1 MLNTMFDTQNS
12 SVASVPT
19 AIEVRGLTKSYGS
32 TAVLSGVDLTVAAG
46 TVHALLGPNGAGK
59 TTLVRILSTLLP
71 ADGGRA
77 GVLGR
82 DVRREARAVR
92 RLIGLTGQYAA
103 VDDLLTGRENLEMIG
118 QLLGLGSA
126 GSRRRAGEL
135 LDRFDLSDA
144 ADRRAKTYSGGMHRR
159 LDLAASLIGE
169 PPVIFLDEPT
179 TGLDPR
185 SRRHLWNM
193 IKELVGDGV
202 TILLTTQYLEEA
214 DRLADRISVLDHGT
228 IVTEG
233 TARELKQ
240 RVGQERLT
248 LHLNTAPD
256 LDRARSVLGAERAY
270 LQDSEAEVPHALSVP
285 LRDPDHLRRVLDA
298 LAKADVAVAGVALH
312 APTLDD
318 VFFAV
323 TDDTAPEAVR

>member
-1 MLNTMFDTQNS
+1 MRGTQTKPATS
-12 SVASVPT
+12 AT
-19 AIEVRGLTKSYGS
+19 LAIQVRGLTKSYGD
-32 TAVLSGVDLTVAAG
+32 TAVLAGVDLDVAAG

-82 DVRREARAVR
+82 DALCEPRQVR

-103 VDDLLTGRENLEMIG
+103 VDDLLTGRENLVMIG
-118 QLLGLGSA
+118 QLLGLGPA

-135 LDRFDLSDA
+135 LEQFGLSDA
-144 ADRRAKTYSGGMHRR
+144 ADRRAATYSGGMRRR
-159 LDLAASLIGE
+159 LDLAASLIGD
-169 PPVIFLDEPT
+169 PPVLFLDEPT

-185 SRRHLWNM
+185 SRRGLWDVV
-193 IKELVGDGV
+193 EALAGDGV

-214 DRLADRISVLDHGT
+214 DQLADRISVLDHGT

-248 LHLNTAPD
+248 LHMNTAAD
-256 LDRARSVLGAERAY
+256 VDRARTVLRAEEAHVTESGADAPF
-270 LQDSEAEVPHALSVP
+270 AITMP
-285 LRDPDHLRRVLDA
+285 LNGPDHLRRVLDA
-298 LAKADVAVAGVALH
+298 LAAADVVVTDVALH
-312 APTLDD
+312 SPTLDD

-323 TDDTAPEAVR
+323 TGGHALETVR